1 MAMLPSLSG
10 LTLREEEVV
19 PTGVDTPIAKK
30 EKKKKPLKSSGA
42 QFSLPKSED
51 APCGGLECAY
61 LKLVV
66 KPVREAVNKLFANT
80 NPDVLGS
87 GVDNLAYTKYNA
99 VVPVGVWQ
107 IIYGKD
113 HKQRNAY
120 IARKAA
126 MLLENKECN
135 EYGPSHECVRTDK
148 VLATVGDKLVGE
160 AIHPRLAERI
170 NEKYLVHGTNAGVLS
185 SIIQSRFKPELSQP
199 GRQAYGAGVY
209 QAEDVGKAD
218 QYAKRVDAGA
228 DTLDQTLNIRT
239 LATEV
244 DPSLADLPTFYI
256 LVTRTLL
263 GCANHVAHAEGG
275 KSMEIIRDM
284 TDKHAFERN
293 PSLDARGLVSY
304 SFRPPYDS
312 IIKEHRD
319 VIRGGF
325 ATGPKYREFL
335 VQKAD
340 QVLPVMVVAYKR
352 VMVTPEPPFDYQV
365 LQCDPWA
372 DVVAVLAV
380 NSSSSWAAKQQ
391 AVAQLRQGG
400 DSDDAGLLIKAGAV
414 DPLFSL
420 VMEAV
425 NVLRPRD
432 ELPVWALDALV
443 ALAGLA
449 QWASAQGMTTVVK
462 PLRKRS
468 KELAVLMYAVWGSQQ
483 QKNLMASAELLK
495 WLFFDEPKGLA
506 QDLLTY
512 LGFPTL
518 VNLGKV
524 SVAEGVRS
532 AAYNL
537 VSVLKEMLSVGNA
550 ETAND
555 FLAADGLQ
563 VFIELIKNP
572 PSGYTRKDEP
582 MRDVEWIQ
590 AVSNAM
596 YAVGHMFATL
606 QEGLGGKTMRGFLQ
620 STLLC
625 LGFLIATKVAFFAD
639 PEAGVF
645 PSTYHLNC
653 ARNAV
658 DVLYSLVRDN
668 PSGALQVMNGL
679 GQAQLDWDAYEP
691 DTRDR
696 YSESEIQRRMSCW
709 YKAEGPKV
717 LFAVL
722 GGPDQYREV
731 VHEWEPAVRVAL
743 KILWNLFTD
752 KLRVWGFEGT
762 EGQHRELVHDMLMRY
777 ETQFVKG
784 DMYDFTRRHRLS
796 MIVNW
801 CAGGKHYQGG
811 DENLNV
817 RMSIHRVEIE
827 YLAKMLLDTLAA
839 YDTRNKTAGWIAD
852 LKAGK
857 SVFDP

>member
-1 MAMLPSLSG
+1 MLPSLSE
-10 LTLREEEVV
+10 LTLRAEEEVV

-30 EKKKKPLKSSGA
+30 EKKKKPLASSGA
-42 QFSLPKSED
+42 RFSLPKSED
-51 APCGGLECAY
+51 APCAGLECAW

-66 KPVREAVNKLFANT
+66 KPVRDAVNKLFANT
-80 NPDVLGS
+80 NPEVLGS
-87 GVDNLAYTKYNA
+87 GVDNLAYRQYNT

-107 IIYGKD
+107 ITYGRD
-113 HKQRNAY
+113 HAQRNAY
-120 IARKAA
+120 LARKAA

-135 EYGPSHECVRTDK
+135 EYGPSRECVRTDK

-160 AIHPRLAERI
+160 AISPRLAERI

-185 SIIQSRFKPELSQP
+185 SIIQSRFKPELSQA

-218 QYAKRVDAGA
+218 QYAKRTDDGA
-228 DTLDQTLNIRT
+228 DALDQTLNIRT
-239 LATEV
+239 LAEEV
-244 DPSLADLPTFYI
+244 DPSLADLDTFYI

-275 KSMEIIRDM
+275 RSMEIIRDM

-304 SFRPPYDS
+304 QFRPPYDS
-312 IIKEHRD
+312 LIKEHKD

-335 VQKAD
+335 VQRAD

-352 VMVTPEPPFDYQV
+352 VMVTPEPPFDYRV

-380 NSSSSWAAKQQ
+380 NSSSSWPAKQK
-391 AVAQLRQGG
+391 AAAQLRQGG
-400 DSDDAGLLIKAGAV
+400 TSDDAGMLIKAGAV

-425 NVLRPRD
+425 NVLRPGN
-432 ELPVWALDALV
+432 ELPIWATDALA

-449 QWASAQGMTTVVK
+449 QWASAHELTTVVK
-462 PLRKRS
+462 ALRKRA
-468 KELAVLMYAVWGSQQ
+468 KELALLTHAVWGSQQ
-483 QKNLMASAELLK
+483 YKNLTAVTELLK

-518 VNLGKV
+518 VNLGKL
-524 SVAEGVRS
+524 SMEAGVRN
-532 AAYNL
+532 AAYDL
-537 VSVLKEMLSVGNA
+537 VAVLRDMLHVGNA

-563 VFIELIKNP
+563 LFLSVIKNP
-572 PSGYTRKDEP
+572 PARYTSKDEP
-582 MRDVEWIQ
+582 MRNVDWIQ
-590 AVSNAM
+590 AISKGLD
-596 YAVGHMFATL
+596 AVNHMFATL
-606 QEGLGGKTMRGFLQ
+606 QEGLGGKTMRGFFQ

-625 LGFLIATKVAFFAD
+625 QGFLIATKVAFFAD
-639 PEAGVF
+639 PDAGVF
-645 PSTYHLNC
+645 PSSYHVRC
-653 ARNAV
+653 AGHAV
-658 DVLYSLVRDN
+658 DLLQSLVKDN
-668 PSGALQVMNGL
+668 PSGAFKVVVGL
-679 GQAQLDWDAYEP
+679 GKEQLDWDAYEP

-696 YSESEIQRRMSCW
+696 YSEGEIQRRMSCW
-709 YKAEGPKV
+709 YAAGGSAV

-722 GGPDQYREV
+722 DGPDHYREV
-731 VHEWEPAVRVAL
+731 VHEWEAPVGGALRVL
-743 KILWNLFTD
+743 NNLFTD
-752 KLRVWGFEGT
+752 KLRTAHFQGT
-762 EGQHRELVHDMLMRY
+762 EGDHRELVHDILMRY
-777 ETQFVKG
+777 DTVLAKG
-784 DMYDFTRRHRLS
+784 DSFDFVRRNRLQK
-796 MIVNW
+796 IVNW
-801 CAGGKHYQGG
+801 SAEGKHYKGG
-811 DENLNV
+811 DENLNA
-817 RMSIHRVEIE
+817 RMSQSRVNIE
-827 YLAKMLLDTLAA
+827 HLAGQLLDTLAA

-857 SVFDP
+857 SVFDS